1 LLEFVP
7 EKEKLVTTKLTINSM
22 TSDNKSRD
30 FSRGIVAITTAETM
44 DATLKDSME
53 GQINDVVPGAVISD
67 VKVADYTAEHAG
79 MYFYTGSFK
88 SSENSGGVAG
98 WYEFSD
104 EGILQIVALYCM
116 APGEDTADGIAMR
129 DAFFDKNDDD
139 ALQIPGMNP
148 PEKDAAL
155 DGTIEYDV
163 CQFTMKMPKDRF
175 YPVEHAN
182 YMLYGDTNGAMV
194 TIFPNE
200 FTQGFENASFDISKL
215 MDQFKGRSQE
225 ALELMFM
232 GVSNKQP
239 LSPEYTSETG
249 YDFSMTYTY
258 EWGGR
263 KFMEIFFVTPW
274 LDDAGKSYFVEM
286 EMICPYENMDE
297 YVDIYGRATADLLGV
312 DY

>member
-1 LLEFVP
+1 
-7 EKEKLVTTKLTINSM
+7 
-22 TSDNKSRD
+22 
-30 FSRGIVAITTAETM
+30 
-44 DATLKDSME
+44 
-53 GQINDVVPGAVISD
+53 
-67 VKVADYTAEHAG
+67 
-79 MYFYTGSFK
+79 
-88 SSENSGGVAG
+88 
-98 WYEFSD
+98 
-104 EGILQIVALYCM
+104 
-116 APGEDTADGIAMR
+116 
-129 DAFFDKNDDD
+129 
-139 ALQIPGMNP
+139 
-148 PEKDAAL
+148 
-155 DGTIEYDV
+155 
-163 CQFTMKMPKDRF
+163 MPKDRF

-215 MDQFKGRSQE
+215 MNQFKGRSQE